1 MRVAVFTR
9 LADLLEEQH
18 LTLEDL
24 ERRIAAR
31 FGINVDTAGLQRL
44 VERSPLR
51 QTDLELAGAA
61 AAALGVGLDDLFT
74 VAALPG
80 TDEAQWPVLDPA
92 ESLRLAALLD
102 RDAPLTP
109 EEQAD
114 LAHLLDR
121 YGQRLH
127 ERRMRDLARS
137 RGVRIEDV
145 ERERAERM
153 TAALRWWEA
162 FDRDPAR
169 DEVLARAAVGLQARW
184 PA

>member
-1 MRVAVFTR
+1 MSVAVYPR

-18 LTLEDL
+18 LTIQDL
-24 ERRIAAR
+24 ERRIAER
-31 FGINVDTAGLQRL
+31 FGIDVDSDGLQRL

-51 QTDLELAGAA
+51 QADLELAGAA

-80 TDEAQWPVLDPA
+80 TDEAQWQVLDPA
-92 ESLRLAALLD
+92 ESRRLAALLD
-102 RDAPLTP
+102 REAPLTTD
-109 EEQAD
+109 EQAD

-127 ERRMRDLARS
+127 ERRMQELARG
-137 RGVRIEDV
+137 RGVSVEDV
-145 ERERAERM
+145 ERERAERVA
-153 TAALRWWEA
+153 AALRWWEA

-169 DEVLARAAVGLQARW
+169 DETLARTAADLQARW